1 MRISD
6 WSSDVC
12 SSDLW
17 SERFPG
23 WAELRAYFRHVC
35 DTLDL
40 WPLMRMG
47 SRVENADFDAIAG
60 LWLLQ
65 LEGGEAISTRFLL
78 PALGFASK
86 PYFPE
91 IPGIEDFEGEWCHQA
106 RWPQEGIDLAG
117 RKIAVDRKSTRLNSV
132 TNTH

>member
-1 MRISD
+1 MLRRPPRSTRTD
-6 WSSDVC
+6 T
-12 SSDLW
+12 L
-17 SERFPG
+17 FPYTT
-23 WAELRAYFRHVC
+23 LCRSYCRHVC

-47 SRVENADFDAIAG
+47 SSVENADVDAIAG

-86 PYFPE
+86 PYFPD
-91 IPGIEDFEGEWCHQA
+91 IPGIEDFEGEWRSEEH
-106 RWPQEGIDLAG
+106 
-117 RKIAVDRKSTRLNSV
+117 TLNSS
-132 TNTH
+132 H

>member
-1 MRISD
+1 
-6 WSSDVC
+6 
-12 SSDLW
+12 
-17 SERFPG
+17 
-23 WAELRAYFRHVC
+23 
-35 DTLDL
+35 
-40 WPLMRMG
+40 MRMG

-86 PYFPE
+86 PYFPD
-91 IPGIEDFEGEWCHQA
+91 IPGIEDFEGEWCHTA

-117 RKIAVDRKSTRLNSV
+117 RKIAVIGTGASGVQVVQETAKRAEALTLFQRTPILALPMRQERLPRADQDRKSTRLN
-132 TNTH
+132 